1 MIEIGINIVE
11 IVTKGLYTNSLDIFR
26 EYIQNSCDAIDDAFD
41 AGILSAGEE
50 LITIDIDAAA
60 RRITIEDN
68 GAGINTR
75 NFERTMSKI
84 GNSDK
89 TLQTDRGF
97 RGIGRLCGLA
107 YCREARFSSTVKGE
121 TKLSTLTI
129 DAERLRREFFSDN
142 KHSAEA
148 VLRDVM
154 IFDKTDAAVDEHFF
168 RVELIDIVD
177 TNSALLDVEKVRD
190 YLAFV
195 APVTYS
201 THFYYQTEVYNHAA
215 ALNFKITEYKIFVN
229 DEQLVKPYKINVKT
243 RMGDDEIFDIAFR
256 DFYDGDKL
264 IAWSW
269 IGLSNFKG
277 VLDQTA
283 GTADNLMRGIRLRA
297 GNIQIGGS
305 DVFKNLFSETRGTNY
320 FIGEVHVVDKNLR
333 PNSRRDYFEEDAACN
348 VLEEKLSDY
357 FAELY
362 KIYHT
367 ASDVRGAYKAI
378 DKPAEVEKTF
388 NEQSAPY
395 RKSHKAEHDIE
406 LTKLN
411 KSAKVAEKTIASIM
425 QEVEQNPDTPLSRVV
440 LRMTKK
446 RPVITPPQSTRRRRL
461 KHSRNF
467 RRQHGAKKCAS
478 CITQSKASFLTTQN
492 WRAMILSRRLK
503 RSLKNEPPRPVNRTQ
518 LQEQVPAA
526 KSHEAC
532 DVLSACMQ
540 RRRALFQGRLK
551 KFCRAVVA

>member
-50 LITIDIDAAA
+50 LITINIDAAA

-177 TNSALLDVEKVRD
+177 TNSALLDVEVVCD
-190 YLAFV
+190 YLSFV

-201 THFYYQTEVYNHAA
+201 PNFYYQSEIYKHAA
-215 ALNFKITEYKIFVN
+215 LLNFKITEYKIQVRGEPL
-229 DEQLVKPYKINVKT
+229 DKPYKTNYKT
-243 RMGDDEIFDIAFR
+243 THNGADEIFGVDFR
-256 DFYDGDKL
+256 DFYDNDKL
-264 IAWSW
+264 IAWIW

-297 GNIQIGGS
+297 GNIQIGGA

-333 PNSRRDYFEEDAACN
+333 PNSRRDYFEEDGACN
-348 VLEEKLSDY
+348 TLEKKLSDY

-362 KIYHT
+362 EIYHT

-378 DKPAEVEKTF
+378 NAPAEAENAF
-388 NEQSAPY
+388 NKQSEPY
-395 RKSHKAEHDIE
+395 KKSHRAEYE
-406 LTKLN
+406 TTLAKLN
-411 KSAKVAEKTIASIM
+411 KTAQDKSRTIDKIRKEA
-425 QEVEQNPDTPLSRVV
+425 EQNPDTPLSRVV
-440 LRMTKK
+440 LRMTENQSVQPP
-446 RPVITPPQSTRRRRL
+446 PVNLDSNND
-461 KHSRNF
+461 KHSFPPSTWRKDLRKLYHEIEGIILDNPKLA
-467 RRQHGAKKCAS
+467 GKSLVEKIETELAK
-478 CITQSKASFLTTQN
+478 
-492 WRAMILSRRLK
+492 
-503 RSLKNEPPRPVNRTQ
+503 
-518 LQEQVPAA
+518 
-526 KSHEAC
+526 
-532 DVLSACMQ
+532 
-540 RRRALFQGRLK
+540 
-551 KFCRAVVA
+551 